1 MRRSLRLGLA
11 LLLGLALPVGLAA
24 APAPSQ
30 AAALEIAAA
39 ENFYGDLAAQ
49 LGGGHVAVTSIL
61 RNPDQD
67 PHLFEASPA
76 TARALSA
83 AEIVIYNGADY
94 DPWMAK
100 LLAAAG
106 RGGREVI
113 IAADVAGSRRGDD
126 PHLWYRPDV
135 MPKLAKRLAEALAA
149 RDPANAPE
157 YRRRLQAF
165 EASLAPLS
173 AKIRTMRQRHEG
185 DAIAATE
192 PVFGYMAEA
201 LGLKVG
207 HKRFQLAIMNDTE
220 PSASDVAALERDLKG
235 RRVRA
240 LVYNSQAASPVA
252 ERLKRI
258 AAASGVPV
266 VGVSETEPA
275 GTSYQRWM
283 LEQLAALE
291 KALGG
296 PGS

>member
-1 MRRSLRLGLA
+1 MRRSLWLGLM
-11 LLLGLALPVGLAA
+11 LLLGLATAS
-24 APAPSQ
+24 APSR
-30 AAALEIAAA
+30 AAMLDIVAA

-49 LGGGHVAVTSIL
+49 LGGPHVAVTSIL
-61 RNPDQD
+61 SNPDQD

-76 TARALSA
+76 TARAL
-83 AEIVIYNGADY
+83 AEADIVICNGADY
-94 DPWMAK
+94 DPWIGK
-100 LLAAAG
+100 LLGTARREGRTVIVAAALA
-106 RGGREVI
+106 R
-113 IAADVAGSRRGDD
+113 SKPGDN

-135 MPKLAKRLAEALAA
+135 MPMLAKRLAEALVA
-149 RDPANAPE
+149 RDPANAAD

-173 AKIRTMRQRHEG
+173 AKIRAMRQRHEG

-207 HKRFQLAIMNDTE
+207 HKRFQLAVMNDTE
-220 PSASDVAALERDLKG
+220 PSASDIAALEGDLEA

-258 AAASGVPV
+258 AAASGVPI

-275 GTSYQRWM
+275 GTSYQQWM

-291 KALGG
+291 KALAR